1 MVWKK
6 YEDQTRDEVLQNR
19 FTAYLTSAV
28 NRQRAAYIDKQI
40 RLQSIINIINI
51 DLSNVEDESFDLE
64 TEALKSFP
72 MHLQIQNE
80 DLFLSIAELSE
91 RERYV
96 LFNRALGEL
105 SLDEMAAE
113 LGISYK
119 AVASVYYRTIQKLKR
134 KMQGGAK

>member
-40 RLQSIINIINI
+40 RLQNIINTINI

-64 TEALKSFP
+64 AEALKSFP
-72 MHLQIQNE
+72 MHLQFQNE

-96 LFNRALGEL
+96 FFNRALGEL